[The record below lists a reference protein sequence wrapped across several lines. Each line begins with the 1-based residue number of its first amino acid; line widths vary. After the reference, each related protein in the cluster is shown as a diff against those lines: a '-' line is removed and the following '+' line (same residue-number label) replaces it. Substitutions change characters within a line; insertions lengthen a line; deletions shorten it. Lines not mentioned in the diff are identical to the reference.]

1 MQKDILIGVEEDNN
15 QLQLQHKK
23 SPRRL
28 ISQKNQVQST
38 NSQQLKSILTIRIS
52 LNLPQNY

>member
-1 MQKDILIGVEEDNN
+1 MQKDIPIGVEEDNN